1 MTAVRTGFGT
11 AVRWILTGALALAV
25 AGALASRPG
34 IGPKRHQVTIQGMAF
49 KPARV
54 EVAVGDT
61 VAWTNQ
67 DIVPH
72 TATADGPGA
81 WDTGALSQG
90 RSAVQV
96 PTQPGQFRYYCA
108 LHPTMEGTL
117 IVK

>member
-1 MTAVRTGFGT
+1 MNRTRTGVGT

-25 AGALASRPG
+25 AGALASQSRA
-34 IGPKRHQVTIQGMAF
+34 IATRHQVSIQGMAF

-67 DIVPH
+67 DLVPH
-72 TATADGPGA
+72 SATADGPGA
-81 WDTGALSQG
+81 WDTGELSQG
-90 RSAVQV
+90 RSGVHV
-96 PTQPGQFRYYCA
+96 PTQRGEFRYYCA